1 MKTKKKIEEV
11 NRQKTALVKYT
22 TYMYENPVIV
32 LNNSTQVFVCSTLIY
47 SKNMRIFPPK
57 EIYDP
62 SNEMRNQP
70 AQLYNSFFS
79 CISWIVNILLVHLN
93 IHTYKYQPI
102 DKYVNLCVYVLNVP
116 KDIIDFESGKSFMC
130 S

>member
-1 MKTKKKIEEV
+1 
-11 NRQKTALVKYT
+11 
-22 TYMYENPVIV
+22 MYENPVIV

-47 SKNMRIFPPK
+47 SENMRIVPPK
-57 EIYDP
+57 KYMIRKTKWET
-62 SNEMRNQP
+62 NQ
-70 AQLYNSFFS
+70 LSCTIVFFLHKLDS
-79 CISWIVNILLVHLN
+79 QYTTSTPKY
-93 IHTYKYQPI
+93 TYKYQPI